1 MRLTLCTLTGVDEHS
16 DLSRI
21 TDLSARY
28 RSAEWGFLYSPKLQG
43 QPGRYP
49 SVDFMGHAFNT
60 LPFYVNV
67 AMHVCGK
74 GVTDLLE
81 KEPVITALMFR
92 VFQRGGGNRVQLNF
106 NQLRKPVDIQALR
119 DLISKYPKLTFITQH
134 NEANASLWKSLEDLE
149 NHAVLFDASGGRGV
163 SPEFWPTPLPV
174 SCGYAGGLGVDNIAD
189 QLDAIKLVAPN
200 SSHWVDME
208 GSLRDID
215 QNEHDWLNLD
225 RCEQVLAVAQKFADV
240 QQAEAS
246 LLSPPLSHYEADASY
261 NILMTSAGAPVER
274 RDAFIAN
281 MCGNFPTHEWRF
293 GGHLGYGG
301 KFRKQTMRVDC
312 YPEDETPERLEIIR
326 VTNEALQALKS

>member
-49 SVDFMGHAFNT
+49 SVEFLRAVFSS

-81 KEPVITALMFR
+81 KEPVITELLVR
-92 VFQRGGGNRVQLNF
+92 VNHRGGRVQLNF
-106 NQLRKPVDIQALR
+106 NQARKPIDIQALR
-119 DLISKYPKLTFITQH
+119 DLISTYPKLTFITQH
-134 NEANASLWKSLEDLE
+134 NEANASLWEALGGLD
-149 NHAVLFDASGGRGV
+149 NHAMLFDASGGRGI
-163 SPEFWPTPLPV
+163 SPDFWPTPLPV

-189 QLDAIKLVAPN
+189 QLEAIKLVAPN

-208 GSLRDID
+208 GSLRDVD

-225 RCEQVLAVAQKFADV
+225 RCQQVLHAAQQFADA
-240 QQAEAS
+240 QLGGANWLLPLSYRQAEIA
-246 LLSPPLSHYEADASY
+246 YD
-261 NILMTSAGAPVER
+261 ILVEEAGAPEDR
-274 RDAFIAN
+274 RDAFVSN
-281 MCGNFPTHEWRF
+281 MCSKIPTHEWRF

-326 VTNEALQALKS
+326 VTNEALQSLKS